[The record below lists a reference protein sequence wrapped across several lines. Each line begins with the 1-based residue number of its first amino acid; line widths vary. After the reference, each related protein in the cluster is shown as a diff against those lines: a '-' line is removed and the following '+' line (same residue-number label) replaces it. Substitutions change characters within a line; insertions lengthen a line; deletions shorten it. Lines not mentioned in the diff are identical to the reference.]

1 MKIIRSLFCVAAL
14 LCCYRPAA
22 AQQWLKTWLDPQAN
36 FYTVRDAFYSEERRT
51 ENRRAKRRDGIEE
64 EGAWRHYKRWE
75 YFMEPRVYPSGDLTM
90 PTNNYRNFQEYL
102 ALNPNAAAQIRS
114 PRSSFAWT
122 ELGPIGAP
130 TSFGGAGRINAV
142 RFDPVNTDVIYAC
155 APAGGLWKTTD
166 GGNTWINNNDFLNVI
181 GCSDLC
187 IDHTNTQTMYLATGD
202 NDAGDTYS
210 IGVLKSTDGGQ
221 TWNPTG
227 LAWTPAQSRRIY
239 RMLLDPTDPQV
250 LYVGTN
256 NGIYKTL
263 NGGTTW
269 SQISG
274 LSVTD
279 MEFNPL
285 DPHTLYACGQRFY
298 RSNNSGGTWTAI
310 TSGTPSAQMVSRLA
324 IAVTPADDQVVYLVA
339 GSSSSQGFMGMYRS
353 TDTGLSFSL
362 MSSSPNLLGWDVDG
376 NDNDGQAW
384 YTLSVAAS
392 PLDPDAVV
400 VGGVNIWS
408 SGDGGQNWQINAHWY
423 GANGTPY
430 VHADIH
436 DLIFK
441 PGSGNVLFTGCD
453 GGVFETTNL
462 GQSWN
467 DISGNMGIAQ
477 IYRMGLSAST
487 ASMLITG
494 HQDNG
499 TNLKT
504 GTVFDRVL
512 GGDGM
517 DCFIDW
523 STDNTMYGELYYG
536 AFNRSDDGGQN
547 WSGITSGLTGNA
559 GWVTPWTQDPFDPN
573 TLYAGYTQIFKS
585 TDRGDNWTQLGTAPS
600 GSTFIDILVAPSD
613 NNVIVAAT
621 PYHVVRTNDGGQ
633 TWASVTAG
641 LPTSSAMITRIAISA
656 YDPDKMWV
664 SFSGY
669 AASAKVYV
677 TSNGGLTWSNISA
690 GLPNLPV
697 NCIVYMPGT
706 SCDAV
711 FAGCDVGVYAFNGS
725 TWVPYFTGLAH
736 APVFDLEVFKPTWK
750 LRAATYGR
758 GVWECDIDTTMFAP
772 RADFTAGNTLLCPG
786 QSVTFTDLSTFNL
799 SAWSWIMPGATP
811 AFSNQQNPTVTYS
824 APGIYPVTLI
834 ATNTQGTDSKTQT
847 NYIYVGATQPAP
859 LVEGFVSTTFLPSGW
874 SETENNSQN
883 EYWKRSG
890 TVGHNSSE
898 STVFNNY
905 NHSLNGGTAD
915 LRTAMLN
922 FSAQNNLS
930 LQFDVAY
937 CRYNSTRSDTLEV
950 LVSTDCG
957 QTFTSVY
964 LKGGSNLSTKSD
976 QTSAFTPN
984 NNQWRTETVSLAAYN
999 NSPSLMLAFR
1009 NHGRHGQFLYIDNI
1023 NISGT
1028 PTGLPVA
1035 AFFASPP
1042 TVCLNAPVT
1051 FTDLSSGSPNAW
1063 NWAFPGANTTQSAAQ
1078 NPAGISWS
1086 APGIYTITL
1095 IATNVNGNDT
1105 LTQTITVLPA
1115 PAANAGVDTTICNA
1129 ASYQLAAS
1137 GGIAYQW
1144 LPLNALSNPGIANPL
1159 VQLTTPRTYTVTV
1172 TDSSGCSAVD
1182 SVSISI
1188 HPINQFSVAGPINIC
1203 SGDTTLLVCSDS
1215 TLNYVWSALPTIFPL
1230 TGDSV
1235 YVSPLS
1241 NTPYI
1246 VTGTDSNGCSVTV
1259 QRSVSTYPAVNAPVI
1274 TVNGNVLTSSALT
1287 GNQWYLNNVIIP
1299 GATAQTY
1306 TVLQQGYYTVI
1317 VTNNVG
1323 CTSLA
1328 SAAIIVSAGSL
1339 PDDPSLLLIT
1349 PNPGNGLFRLSFEL
1363 PSVQQCRVTVYN
1375 LPGQEVFRQDLGLCS
1390 GPQNRE
1396 INLEKQPAGTS
1407 LLQLEAKGLR
1417 ITWQIV
1423 IK

>member
-1 MKIIRSLFCVAAL
+1 MKKLRILYAAAL
-14 LCCYRPAA
+14 LLCLPEITT
-22 AQQWLKTWLDPQAN
+22 AQQWLKTWLNPQAN
-36 FYTVRDAFYSEERRT
+36 FYTVRDAFYSEERRD
-51 ENRRAKRRDGIEE
+51 ENRRANRKGREA
-64 EGAWRHYKRWE
+64 EGPWEHFKRWE
-75 YFMEPRVYPSGDLTM
+75 YFIAPRVYPSGDLTL
-90 PTNNYRNFQEYL
+90 PSNNYRNFQEYL
-102 ALNPNAAAQIRS
+102 VQNPDAAARIRA
-114 PRSSFAWT
+114 PRSSFSWN

-142 RFDPVNTDVIYAC
+142 RFDPVNSDVIYAC

-166 GGNTWINNNDFLNVI
+166 GGGTWTNNNDFLSLI

-187 IDHTNTQTMYLATGD
+187 IDHTNPQVMYLATGD

-210 IGVLKSTDGGQ
+210 IGVLKSTDGGL
-221 TWNPTG
+221 TWNPTT

-239 RMLLDPTDPQV
+239 RLLIDPTNAQI
-250 LYVGTN
+250 LYAGTN

-263 NGGTTW
+263 DGGTTW

-274 LSVTD
+274 ISVTD
-279 MEFNPL
+279 MEFNPA

-310 TSGTPSAQMVSRLA
+310 TAGTPSSQMVSRLA

-339 GSSSSQGFMGMYRS
+339 GSSSNQGFMGMYRS

-362 MSSSPNLLGWDVDG
+362 TATTPNLLGWDVNGGDS
-376 NDNDGQAW
+376 DGQAW

-392 PLDPDAVV
+392 PMDPDAVA
-400 VGGVNIWS
+400 VGGVNIWY
-408 SGDGGQNWQINAHWY
+408 SGDGGYNWGISAHWY

-430 VHADIH
+430 AHADVH

-441 PGSGNVLFTGCD
+441 PGSGTVLFSGCD
-453 GGVFETTNL
+453 GGVFQTTNL
-462 GQSWN
+462 GASWN

-487 ASMLITG
+487 AGKLITG

-499 TNLKT
+499 TNFMN
-504 GTVFDRVL
+504 GTAWDRVL

-523 STDNTMYGELYYG
+523 SDDNTMYGELYYG
-536 AFNRSDDGGQN
+536 AFNRSDDGGQT
-547 WSGITSGLTGNA
+547 WSGITNGLTGNA

-585 TDRGDNWTQLGTAPS
+585 TDRGDNWSQLGTAPS
-600 GSTFIDILVAPSD
+600 GSTFIDIVVAPSD

-621 PYHVVRTNDGGQ
+621 PYHVVRTSDGGQ
-633 TWASVTAG
+633 TWTSVTAG
-641 LPTSSAMITRIAISA
+641 LPTSSATITRVAISS
-656 YDPDKMWV
+656 YDANKMWV
-664 SFSGY
+664 TFSGY
-669 AASAKVYV
+669 AAAAKVFV
-677 TSNGGLTWSNISA
+677 TNNGGVTWSNISA

-697 NCIVYMPGT
+697 NCVAYMPGT

-711 FAGCDVGVYAFNGS
+711 FVGCDVGVYAFNGS
-725 TWVPYFTGLAH
+725 TWIPYFSGLAH
-736 APVFDLEVFKPTWK
+736 APVFDIEVFKPTWK

-772 RADFTAGNTLLCPG
+772 RADFTAGSTQLCPG
-786 QSVTFTDLSTFNL
+786 QSVTFTDQSTFNL
-799 SAWSWIMPGATP
+799 NAWSWIMPGATP
-811 AFSNQQNPTVTYS
+811 AFSNAQNPTVTYS

-834 ATNTQGTDSKTQT
+834 ATNTQGSDTKTQT

-859 LVEGFVSTTFLPSGW
+859 LSEGFVSPVFLPAGW
-874 SETENNSQN
+874 SATENNNLN
-883 EYWKRSG
+883 EYWKRSA

-898 STVFNNY
+898 SAVFNNF
-905 NHSLNGGTAD
+905 NNSLNGGTAD
-915 LRTAMLN
+915 MRTAMLN

-937 CRYNSTRSDTLEV
+937 CRYNSSRSDTLQV

-957 QTFTSVY
+957 QTFTQVY
-964 LKGGSNLSTKSD
+964 LKGGTNLSTKSD
-976 QTSAFTPN
+976 QTTAFTPT

-999 NSPSLMLAFR
+999 GSPSLMIAFR
-1009 NHGRHGQFLYIDNI
+1009 NRGHHGQFLYIDNI
-1023 NISGT
+1023 NITGT
-1028 PTGLPVA
+1028 PAGLPVA
-1035 AFFASPP
+1035 QFFTGQPN
-1042 TVCLNAPVT
+1042 VCLNAPVS
-1051 FTDLSSGSPNAW
+1051 FTDLSAGAPNAW
-1063 NWAFPGANTTQSAAQ
+1063 NWSFPGANTTQSSVQ
-1078 NPAGISWS
+1078 NPSGITWS
-1086 APGIYTITL
+1086 VPGTYNVQL
-1095 IATNVNGNDT
+1095 IATNVNGSDT
-1105 LTQTITVLPA
+1105 LTQTINVLPA
-1115 PAANAGVDTTICNA
+1115 PAADAGPDTAICNA
-1129 ASYQLAAS
+1129 TVYQLGAS
-1137 GGIAYQW
+1137 GGIAWQW
-1144 LPLNALSNPGIANPL
+1144 QPYNFLSNPGIATPL
-1159 VQLTTPRTYTVTV
+1159 VQLTSARTYTVTV
-1172 TDSSGCSAVD
+1172 TDSSGCTAVD
-1182 SVSISI
+1182 SVHLTLLPVHS
-1188 HPINQFSVAGPINIC
+1188 FSVSGPINIC

-1215 TLNYVWSALPTIFPL
+1215 TLNYVWNYLPTIFPL

-1235 YVSPLS
+1235 YVSPMS

-1246 VTGTDSNGCSVTV
+1246 VTGTDSNGCAVTV

-1274 TVNGNVLTSSALT
+1274 TINGNVLTSSALT
-1287 GNQWYLNNVIIP
+1287 GNQWYLNNVAIP

-1328 SAAIIVSAGSL
+1328 SAAIIVSVQQLADNPAMLQIS
-1339 PDDPSLLLIT
+1339 
-1349 PNPGNGLFRLSFEL
+1349 PNPGDGIFHLSFEL
-1363 PSVQQCRVTVYN
+1363 PSAQQCRVRVFN
-1375 LPGQEVFRQDLGLCS
+1375 LPGQEIFVQDFGLCG

-1396 INLEKQPAGTS
+1396 ISLEKQPAGTY
-1407 LLQLEAKGLR
+1407 LLQFETDELR
-1417 ITWQIV
+1417 ITRRIV

>member
-1 MKIIRSLFCVAAL
+1 MKKLRILYAAAL
-14 LCCYRPAA
+14 LLCSTEHTT
-22 AQQWLKTWLDPQAN
+22 AQQWLKPWLDPQAN
-36 FYTVRDAFYSEERRT
+36 FYTVRDAFYAEERRD

-75 YFMEPRVYPSGDLTM
+75 YYMEPRVYPTGDLTL

-102 ALNPNAAAQIRS
+102 AQNPAAAAQVRT

-142 RFDPVNTDVIYAC
+142 RFDPVNSDVIYAC

-166 GGNTWINNNDFLNVI
+166 GGGTWTNNNDFLNVI

-187 IDHTNTQTMYLATGD
+187 INPINPQVMYLATGD

-210 IGVLKSTDGGQ
+210 IGVLKSTDGGL
-221 TWNPTG
+221 TWNPTS

-239 RMLLDPTDPQV
+239 RMLMDPTNAQT

-263 NGGTTW
+263 DGGITW

-274 LSVTD
+274 ISVTD
-279 MEFNPL
+279 MEFNPA

-310 TSGTPSAQMVSRLA
+310 TAGTPSAQQVSRLA

-339 GSSSSQGFMGMYRS
+339 GSSSNQGFMGMYRS
-353 TDTGLSFSL
+353 DDTGLSFSL
-362 MSSSPNLLGWDVDG
+362 TSASPNLLGWDVDG
-376 NDNDGQAW
+376 NDSDGQAW

-392 PLDPDAVV
+392 PADADAVV
-400 VGGVNIWS
+400 VGGVNIWY
-408 SGDGGQNWQINAHWY
+408 SGDGGYNWGISAHWY

-436 DLIFK
+436 DLVFK
-441 PGSGNVLFTGCD
+441 PGSGTVLFTGCD
-453 GGVFETTNL
+453 GGVFQTTNL
-462 GQSWN
+462 GSSWN

-477 IYRMGLSAST
+477 IYRFGLSAST
-487 ASMLITG
+487 AGKLITG

-499 TNLKT
+499 TNFMN
-504 GTVFDRVL
+504 GTAWDRVL

-536 AFNRSDDGGQN
+536 AFNRSDDGGQT
-547 WSGITSGLTGNA
+547 WGGITNGLTGNA
-559 GWVTPWTQDPFDPN
+559 GWVTPWTQDPEDPN
-573 TLYAGYTQIFKS
+573 TLYAGYTQVFKS
-585 TDRGDNWTQLGTAPS
+585 TDRGDNWSQLGTAPS
-600 GSTFIDILVAPSD
+600 GSTFVDIVVAPSD
-613 NNVIVAAT
+613 NMVIVAAT
-621 PYHVVRTNDGGQ
+621 PYNLVRTNDGGQ
-633 TWASVTAG
+633 TWLNVTAG
-641 LPTSSAMITRIAISA
+641 LPTSSAMITRVAISS
-656 YDPDKMWV
+656 YDANKMWV
-664 SFSGY
+664 TFSGY
-669 AASAKVYV
+669 AAAAKVFV
-677 TSNGGLTWSNISA
+677 TNNGGVTWSNISA

-697 NCIVYMPGT
+697 NCVAYMPGT

-711 FAGCDVGVYAFNGS
+711 FVGCDVGVYAFNGS
-725 TWVPYFTGLAH
+725 TWIPYFNGLAH
-736 APVFDLEVFKPTWK
+736 APVFDIEIFKPTWK
-750 LRAATYGR
+750 LRVATYGR

-772 RADFTAGNTLLCPG
+772 RADFTAGSTLLCPG
-786 QSVTFTDLSTFNL
+786 QSVTFTDQSTFNL
-799 SAWSWIMPGATP
+799 SSWSWIMPGATP
-811 AFSNQQNPTVTYS
+811 AFSNAQNPTVTYS
-824 APGIYPVTLI
+824 TPGIYPVTLI
-834 ATNTQGTDSKTQT
+834 ATNTQGSDTKTQT

-859 LVEGFVSTTFLPSGW
+859 LSEGFVSPVFLPAGW
-874 SETENNSQN
+874 SAVENNSLN
-883 EYWKRSG
+883 EYWQRSA

-898 STVFNNY
+898 SVVFNNY
-905 NHSLNGGTAD
+905 NNSLNGGTAD
-915 LRTAMLN
+915 LRTSMLN

-937 CRYNSTRSDTLEV
+937 CRYNSSRSDTLQV

-957 QTFTSVY
+957 QTFTQVY
-964 LKGGSNLSTKSD
+964 LKGGTNLSTKSD

-999 NSPSLMLAFR
+999 GSPSLMIAFR
-1009 NHGRHGQFLYIDNI
+1009 NRGRHGQFLYIDNI
-1023 NISGT
+1023 NITGT
-1028 PTGLPVA
+1028 PTGQPVA
-1035 AFFASPP
+1035 QFFASSPN
-1042 TVCLNAPVT
+1042 VCLNAPVT
-1051 FTDLSSGSPNAW
+1051 FTDLSAGAPNAW
-1063 NWAFPGANTTQSAAQ
+1063 SWSFPGANTTVSTAQ

-1086 APGIYTITL
+1086 VPGTYNVQL
-1095 IATNVNGNDT
+1095 IAANVNGSDT
-1105 LTQTITVLPA
+1105 LTQTINVLPA
-1115 PAANAGVDTTICNA
+1115 PAADAGSDTAICNA
-1129 ASYQLAAS
+1129 TAFQLGAS

-1144 LPLNALSNPGIANPL
+1144 QPYNFLSNPGIANPL
-1159 VQLTTPRTYTVTV
+1159 VQLTSARTYTVTV
-1172 TDSSGCSAVD
+1172 TDSSGCTAVD
-1182 SVSISI
+1182 SVHLTL
-1188 HPINQFSVAGPINIC
+1188 HPIHSFSVSGPINIC

-1215 TLNYVWSALPTIFPL
+1215 TLNYVWDYLPTIFPL

-1235 YVSPLS
+1235 YVSPMS

-1246 VTGTDSNGCSVTV
+1246 VTGTDSNGCVVTV

-1287 GNQWYLNNVIIP
+1287 GNQWYLNNTIIP

-1328 SAAIIVSAGSL
+1328 SAAIIVSVQQLADN
-1339 PDDPSLLLIT
+1339 PALLQIS

-1363 PSVQQCRVTVYN
+1363 ATPQQCRVTVFS
-1375 LPGQEVFRQDLGLCS
+1375 LPGQQVFVQDFGICN

-1396 INLEKQPAGTS
+1396 ISLEKQPAGTY
-1407 LLQLEAKGLR
+1407 LLQFETGEMR
-1417 ITWQIV
+1417 ITRRIV